1 MPQGNLSL
9 KTKQDTKSYP
19 VVEGGGSLTSLFYFC
34 YLSLL
39 KLTKEDGL
47 FFQHIDKL
55 RWYLGQYSRTS
66 LHIKKSVSMKLNY
79 LLHLTMEQKL
89 NSKEQI
95 SQTHLEEYLQ
105 QW

>member
-1 MPQGNLSL
+1 MPQGNQSL
-9 KTKQDTKSYP
+9 KTIHDTKSYP
-19 VVEGGGSLTSLFYFC
+19 VVEGGGSLTSLFYFY

-39 KLTKEDGL
+39 KLTREGGL

-66 LHIKKSVSMKLNY
+66 LHIKKSVSMKLSY

-89 NSKEQI
+89 NLKGQTNL
-95 SQTHLEEYLQ
+95 THLEEYLQ